1 MRRLESLPQTRRDV
15 PAGFARIRRARH
27 DHLQSRGAEPTDE
40 ELSSATGLS
49 VAQLET
55 LQATQRTPRSM
66 EEQLGTDDGFTTT
79 IGETI
84 VDPRAEQAYQQ
95 VLDDLELRGV
105 SDLTE
110 TLEERERT
118 VVAAHYGLGTR
129 PQTLSEIGAGLGL
142 TAERARQIEAGA
154 LGKLRAALV

>member
-15 PAGFARIRRARH
+15 PAGFARIRRAHH

-95 VLDDLELRGV
+95 C
-105 SDLTE
+105 LT
-110 TLEERERT
+110 T
-118 VVAAHYGLGTR
+118 
-129 PQTLSEIGAGLGL
+129 SSSAG
-142 TAERARQIEAGA
+142 
-154 LGKLRAALV
+154 